1 MKKHYTKYVLWS
13 ITILFVAVMLVLA
26 LIPKRV
32 PVIGASVVR
41 GTLVETITAEGT
53 TRFHDTYLIA
63 APIAGLLTRTTFEV
77 GARLH
82 EGEVL
87 ASILPP
93 EIDKRQMEELAARLE
108 SAEALE
114 HEAANHV
121 TESKTALEQAKREE
135 VRTLALFSEGATPL
149 AQQQHDSDAV
159 VQAQQDVLAAEARER
174 SAQHDAGAIRASM
187 MNNEK
192 GIYIPLVS
200 PIDGILLEVYEKNSR
215 EVAASTPLFEVGD
228 TTRQEVVIDLLS
240 SDAPRVHVGD
250 SVLVAVPGL
259 DRRLHA
265 TIRLI
270 EPDAYIKIS
279 PLGIEEKRVNVIAA
293 LHDRAPELGS
303 TYRVDATMVLW
314 TGTNVLKVPIGAL
327 FRDGKDWAVW
337 TVRDAK
343 AHEQRITIGHLNDTE
358 AEVPTG
364 LKQGDIVI
372 VHPGND
378 VVEGVKVGVTMNAK

>member
-1 MKKHYTKYVLWS
+1 MKRRYTKYVLWS
-13 ITILFVAVMLVLA
+13 ITILFVVVMLVLA

-41 GTLVETITAEGT
+41 GSFVETITAEGT
-53 TRFHDTYLIA
+53 TRYHDTYLIA
-63 APIAGLLTRTTFEV
+63 APIAGLLTRTEFEV
-77 GARLH
+77 GAHLH

-87 ASILPP
+87 ANILPP
-93 EIDKRQMEELAARLE
+93 EIDPRQLNELQARFE

-114 HEAANHV
+114 HEAQNHV
-121 TESKTALEQAKREE
+121 TETQTALAQAKRDAA
-135 VRTLALFSEGATPL
+135 RSAALFNANAATRI
-149 AQQQHDSDAV
+149 QMEHDS
-159 VQAQQDVLAAEARER
+159 QAYEQARQDAEAAKAHER
-174 SAQHDAGAIRASM
+174 SAHHDAEAIRASM
-187 MNNEK
+187 MNRQK
-192 GIYIPLVS
+192 STVIPLVS
-200 PIDGILLEVYEKNSR
+200 PIDGVLLQVYEKNSR
-215 EVAASTPLFEVGD
+215 EVAASAPIFEIGD

-240 SDAPRVHVGD
+240 SDAPRVHIGD
-250 SVLVAVPGL
+250 SVLVIVPGL
-259 DRRLHA
+259 DRSLHA

-314 TGTNVLKVPIGAL
+314 TDTNILKLPIGAL

-337 TVRDAK
+337 TVRDHK
-343 AHEQRITIGHLNDTE
+343 AHEQRITIGHMNDTE
-358 AEVPTG
+358 AEVLSG
-364 LKQGDIVI
+364 MKQGDMVI

-378 VVEGVKVGVTMNAK
+378 VIEGVKVAVTMNGQ